1 MTEMLKPD
9 KEFKITMINRLR
21 HSMKNVNNTQ
31 NQDNIIREI
40 ETTRKDQIEMLE
52 INIVTKRKNDLYGM
66 ISWRI
71 RELENI
77 LKNLLK
83 PKDTEK

>member
-21 HSMKNVNNTQ
+21 YSMKNVNNTQ

-66 ISWRI
+66 IS
-71 RELENI
+71 
-77 LKNLLK
+77 
-83 PKDTEK
+83 

>member
-1 MTEMLKPD
+1 MTEMFKPD

-21 HSMKNVNNTQ
+21 RSMKNENKMQ
-31 NQDNIIREI
+31 NRDNIIREL
-40 ETTRKDQIEMLE
+40 ETIRKDQIEMLE
-52 INIVTKRKNDLYGM
+52 TNIVTKRKNDLYGM

-71 RELENI
+71 RELENM

-83 PKDTEK
+83 PKDKEK